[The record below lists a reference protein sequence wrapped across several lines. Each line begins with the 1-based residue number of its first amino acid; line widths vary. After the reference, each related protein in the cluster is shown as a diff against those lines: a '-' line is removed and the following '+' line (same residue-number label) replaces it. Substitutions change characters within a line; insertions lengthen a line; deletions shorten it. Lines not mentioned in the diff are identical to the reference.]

1 MQAHDLV
8 RLRNEPRL
16 RVAIPWP
23 NLEDQAPV
31 SALVL
36 RLQHDRPAI
45 PKLVQDA
52 DRVRYVLPGLDHEL
66 ELSTRVGQ
74 RQVAPERRHLR
85 LHDVP
90 LEGLGARSLG
100 RHRPEIDPLEELLDD
115 ARAARLDRDPISRSL
130 ELADQPE
137 EPRGGCYYG
146 LPARETDPP
155 RRRIREHPISN
166 LLGTHLDVLAH
177 AGVRERLGLIAPD
190 AAEDA
195 TVKPHENGAFP

>member
-66 ELSTRVGQ
+66 ELSPRVGQ

-90 LEGLGARSLG
+90 LEGLGAGSLG
-100 RHRPEIDPLEELLDD
+100 RHRPEIDSLEELLDNS
-115 ARAARLDRDPISRSL
+115 RADRLDRDPIALRL
-130 ELADQPE
+130 DIDTVTDTL
-137 EPRGGCYYG
+137 RCGCAYC
-146 LPARETDPP
+146 
-155 RRRIREHPISN
+155 
-166 LLGTHLDVLAH
+166 
-177 AGVRERLGLIAPD
+177 
-190 AAEDA
+190 
-195 TVKPHENGAFP
+195 